1 MLVPLIKVNVT
12 GFGAIIVWDRVLS
25 VELLLTLGFSLFF
38 LVFSDSSED
47 FFEVLSPS
55 LALVL
60 GPVVGF
66 LIVDDTMPLSLPLSP
81 DLLRV
86 LL

>member
-1 MLVPLIKVNVT
+1 MKRKKKKEEKEGRRGLMNLN
-12 GFGAIIVWDRVLS
+12 WL
-25 VELLLTLGFSLFF
+25 LFF

-66 LIVDDTMPLSLPLSP
+66 LIVDDRVPLSLPFSP